1 MIYYRETDEDSKLER
16 IGDADALQDYAE
28 DAQDDKVYALPS
40 DAGYVITRPTAFG
53 EGGKIVEI
61 ESTVNAHTDSQQEA

>member
-16 IGDADALQDYAE
+16 IGDADALEDFADHAE
-28 DAQDDKVYALPS
+28 SGEVYALPH
-40 DAGYVITRPTAFG
+40 DAGYVISRPTAFS

-61 ESTVNAHTDSQQEA
+61 ESTVNAHSDKQEA

>member
-16 IGDADALQDYAE
+16 IGDADALQNYAE
-28 DAQDDKVYALPS
+28 GAQDDEVYALPH

-53 EGGKIVEI
+53 EGGKIVDV
-61 ESTVNAHTDSQQEA
+61 ESTVQAHSSEKEA